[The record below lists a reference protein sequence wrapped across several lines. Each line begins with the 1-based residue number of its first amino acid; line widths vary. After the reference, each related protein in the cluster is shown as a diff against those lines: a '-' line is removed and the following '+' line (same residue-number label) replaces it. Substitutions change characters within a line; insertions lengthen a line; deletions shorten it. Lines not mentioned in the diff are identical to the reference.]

1 MGWRM
6 IGNPFG
12 WIQQQLMTLL
22 TGWGLSQAWAAAVLS
37 LVGAVI
43 LATVL
48 LVSTFFLIW
57 AERKLLAR
65 MQDRLGPNRVGPW
78 GVFQT
83 VADLVKLLGKEIVTP
98 AGVDRFIYYLAP
110 LLVVMSVVGIWAVI
124 PLAPGVQGTAL
135 DVGVLYVVAVGAI
148 GELGILM
155 AGYSSNNKYA
165 LLGAFRAVAQLVSY
179 EVPMVLVL
187 LVPTILAGSM
197 NLEVI
202 VQQQSPMWFVLVAPL
217 ACLIFLITSLAEN
230 GRAPFDLLEAESELV
245 AGFNTE
251 YSALAFGMF
260 YVAEFLHAFTAGAVI
275 ATLFL
280 GGWRGPGAETYPILG
295 FVYFLA
301 KTLVM
306 WFLSLWVR
314 GTVPRIRIDQM
325 LAFNWKVLT
334 PLALA
339 VLTTTALADKL
350 ALELGG
356 NRLLTNLGANL
367 VVALVTLA
375 ALRAYARAQRSKE
388 ESQRI
393 GGLVTAAPVSRHH

>member
-1 MGWRM
+1 M

-12 WIQQQLMTLL
+12 WIQQQLTTLL
-22 TGWGLSQAWAAAVLS
+22 MSWGMPEAWAATVVL
-37 LVGAVI
+37 LLGAVI

-57 AERKLLAR
+57 MERKLLAR

-83 VADLVKLLGKEIVTP
+83 VADFVKLLGKEIVTP
-98 AGVDRFIYYLAP
+98 AGVDLVVYYLAP
-110 LLVVMSVVGIWAVI
+110 VLVVMSVIGIWAVI
-124 PLAPGVQGTAL
+124 PLAPGVHGTSL
-135 DVGVLYVVAVGAI
+135 DVGVLYVVAIGAI

-155 AGYSSNNKYA
+155 AGYASNNKFA

-197 NLEVI
+197 DLETI
-202 VQQQSPMWFVLVAPL
+202 VRQQTPVWNVVMAPL
-217 ACLIFLITSLAEN
+217 AALVFLICSIAEN

-260 YVAEFLHAFTAGAVI
+260 YVAEFLHALTAGAVVT
-275 ATLFL
+275 TLFL
-280 GGWRGPGAETYPILG
+280 GGWRGPGAEAYPILG
-295 FVYFLA
+295 FFYFLM
-301 KTLVM
+301 KTMVI
-306 WFLSLWVR
+306 WFIGLWVR

-325 LAFNWKVLT
+325 LGFNWKLLT
-334 PLALA
+334 PLALGI
-339 VLTTTALADKL
+339 LTMTAIADKL

-356 NRLLTNLGANL
+356 SRLAASLAVNLLIAI
-367 VVALVTLA
+367 VTLL
-375 ALRAYARAQRSKE
+375 ALRAYARLERRRE
-388 ESQRI
+388 DMRRERVL
-393 GGLVTAAPVSRHH
+393 GMAASSPRA

>member
-1 MGWRM
+1 M

-12 WIQQQLMTLL
+12 WIQQQLTTLL
-22 TGWGLSQAWAAAVLS
+22 MSWGMPEAWAATVVL
-37 LVGAVI
+37 LLGAVI

-57 AERKLLAR
+57 MERKLLAR

-83 VADLVKLLGKEIVTP
+83 VADFVKLLGKEIVTP
-98 AGVDRFIYYLAP
+98 AGVDLVVYYLAP
-110 LLVVMSVVGIWAVI
+110 VLVVMSVIGIWAVI
-124 PLAPGVQGTAL
+124 PLAPGVHGTSL
-135 DVGVLYVVAVGAI
+135 DVGVLYVVAIGAI

-155 AGYSSNNKYA
+155 AGYASNNKFA

-197 NLEVI
+197 DLETI
-202 VQQQSPMWFVLVAPL
+202 VRQQTPVWNVVMAPL
-217 ACLIFLITSLAEN
+217 AALVFLICSIAEN

-260 YVAEFLHAFTAGAVI
+260 YVAEFLHALTAGAVV

-280 GGWRGPGAETYPILG
+280 GGWRGPGAEAYPILG
-295 FVYFLA
+295 FFYFLM
-301 KTLVM
+301 KTMVI
-306 WFLSLWVR
+306 WFIGLWVR

-325 LAFNWKVLT
+325 LGFNWKLLT
-334 PLALA
+334 PLALGI
-339 VLTTTALADKL
+339 LTMTAIADKL

-356 NRLLTNLGANL
+356 SRLAASLAVNLLIAI
-367 VVALVTLA
+367 VTLL
-375 ALRAYARAQRSKE
+375 ALRAYARLERRRE
-388 ESQRI
+388 DMRRERVL
-393 GGLVTAAPVSRHH
+393 GMAASSPRA